1 MIPVLVSI
9 NRTVR
14 LTPSLVEQ
22 DVNLI
27 KEFCGDDEENHVLED
42 ILFSTEHKFQNGC
55 RSPPWRQIH
64 GDISYIEVKPHDE
77 DPFFVTASTTGYF
90 VNKVRG
96 ENCDIGSLLTISM
109 QLAHYL

>member
-1 MIPVLVSI
+1 MLHSEGSLIVIRMYNFYPDVMTGI
-9 NRTVR
+9 CYRTIR

-22 DVNLI
+22 DVNLL
-27 KEFCGDDEENHVLED
+27 KEFCGEDEDKHVLED
-42 ILFSTEHKFQNGC
+42 IAFTADHKFQNGC

-90 VNKVRG
+90 VNKVG
-96 ENCDIGSLLTISM
+96 IL
-109 QLAHYL
+109 